1 MVARRNKKIEDRF
14 RMSLGVLTEWG
25 PGEQNVTKNQ
35 GKKTSSLNLS
45 KLTKIPSKTPGLRV
59 KTQ

>member
-25 PGEQNVTKNQ
+25 PGEQNVRKNQ

-45 KLTKIPSKTPGLRV
+45 KLTKTPSKTLGLRV
-59 KTQ
+59 KT